1 MEFFD
6 DGYDDYFS
14 IPMLCSP
21 EVEPYIPEPFD
32 FGESFVGERLED
44 DPREADEYWS
54 KNK

>member
-1 MEFFD
+1 MGFFD

-14 IPMLCSP
+14 IPMLCSL

-32 FGESFVGERLED
+32 FGEGLVD
-44 DPREADEYWS
+44 DPFISSLEADEYWT